1 MKTYLIYS
9 TYEYEIEAE
18 NEEDAL
24 EKWHERIEDELADIN
39 TTIAN
44 DFAESLKVKELNNWL
59 LIISRMTA
67 SF

>member
-44 DFAESLKVKELNNWL
+44 DFAESLKVKELNN
-59 LIISRMTA
+59 
-67 SF
+67 